1 MVPGMTNPS
10 HPSDGDLMVAPAKP
24 ALRRPSLW
32 QVVLHNDDFTPMD
45 FVVIVLMEIF
55 EMPRKKAEAVMM
67 DIHHKGKGIA
77 GVYSHEIAQTK
88 HLWLQQ
94 VAQSEGHP
102 LLSVLERVPGPDES

>member
-1 MVPGMTNPS
+1 M
-10 HPSDGDLMVAPAKP
+10 APLAP
-24 ALRRPSLW
+24 PTLWPVSLPIAA
-32 QVVLHNDDFTPMD
+32 FTPMD

-94 VAQSEGHP
+94 VAQAEGHP
-102 LLSVLERVPGPDES
+102 VLSVLERVPGPDES